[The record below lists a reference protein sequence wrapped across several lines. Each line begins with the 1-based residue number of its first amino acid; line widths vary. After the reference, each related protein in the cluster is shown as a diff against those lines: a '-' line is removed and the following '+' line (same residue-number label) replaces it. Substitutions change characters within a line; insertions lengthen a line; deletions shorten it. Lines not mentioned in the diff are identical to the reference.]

1 MDKLPKKIII
11 ASNNQGKIREISDL
25 LSTLGVEAIAPKS
38 LDAFTN
44 FTEPSETGDDFAT
57 NSLIKAK
64 FYAEKSGLV
73 SLADDSG
80 FCVNDLDGRPGVHSA
95 RFALDEN
102 GKKNFTRAFEKI
114 FNQLQEKNK
123 SLDKEKLKCHFIC
136 NLSIYDPVDK
146 FHKSFEGRVNGTLS
160 KPKGTNGFGFDP
172 IFIKDGMNQTFGEID
187 PELKNNISHRADA
200 FKKLTNWLNI
210 IKN

>member
-11 ASNNQGKIREISDL
+11 ASNNQGKIREITDL
-25 LSTLGVEAIAPKS
+25 LADLDVEAITPKS
-38 LDAFTN
+38 LDAFAN
-44 FTEPSETGDDFAT
+44 FTEPDETGDDFET

-95 RFALDEN
+95 RFALDKN
-102 GKKNFTRAFEKI
+102 GEKNFAKAFEKI

-123 SLDKEKLKCHFIC
+123 SPDKEQLKSHFIC
-136 NLSIYDPVDK
+136 NLSIYDPNDK
-146 FHKSFEGRVNGTLS
+146 FHTSFEGRVNGHLS
-160 KPKGTNGFGFDP
+160 RPKGANGFGFDP
-172 IFIKDGMNQTFGEID
+172 IFIKEGMNQTFGEID
-187 PELKNNISHRADA
+187 PDLKNNISHRAMA
-200 FKKLTNWLNI
+200 FKKLTDWLKT